1 MLYLAL
7 SQRILTSCSLRILQ
21 EESLSINSSKL
32 VISVGLNLFMFKYSQ
47 IFVISDICDTY
58 FSDEINRAIQNRRNL
73 ENIYHTMTVSIE
85 DEDKV

>member
-1 MLYLAL
+1 
-7 SQRILTSCSLRILQ
+7 
-21 EESLSINSSKL
+21 
-32 VISVGLNLFMFKYSQ
+32 MFKYSQ